1 MTAVRALA
9 VPALVALGFAA
20 VIQAAVWTQS
30 AAPGLEALTTL
41 PTLGEFTVSPDGR
54 QAAYGV
60 AGHYFGF
67 AATPR
72 LGERGNLHVVSLE
85 DGRIRQ
91 VTSGPETKTSPVFSP
106 SGRFL
111 AYLSDG
117 HLWVADL
124 QSGQTWRA
132 TTGGGEPRSPSW
144 SPDGT
149 EIAFIASRGGQTDV
163 WATNVRGERH
173 GLRRLTNDAVVES
186 DVQWGPDGRDV
197 LLTARAADDHYFA
210 QGIYLLSLADGTSRR
225 LTPKDTVDNFSPRWS
240 PDGRSIAF
248 ISDKSG
254 FARIWTMRPDG
265 GGLREFDTGDGE
277 TSAAYWQVEPKWSPD
292 GRRLLVS
299 VNREARFDLVEIDV
313 ATGQAITLGG
323 EDGRYDA
330 VGWASDGQ
338 PVFGHQ
344 NGWSLPNLFHGRP
357 GRSARR
363 LTHADHVGLTPDFAA
378 EVQRVRFDT
387 ADKVSIPAMLLR
399 PRQPP
404 EDRLPGVVVLH
415 PNSYGQ
421 FYDYW
426 SPFLHYLAQSGFV
439 VLLVDQRGSAGY
451 GRAFRDLAVGQW
463 GTGTVEDVMAAARYL
478 EADDLADGACLGVM
492 GLSFGAYNTL
502 MALVEAP
509 ARFRAGV
516 SLMGVADRRPPFASR
531 NTVFHL
537 GAAPTERP
545 DLYDRVSPITR
556 VDRLTAPL
564 LVVHA
569 DQDRNVPI
577 QQSYHLVD
585 ELERHR
591 KAHEFVI
598 YRNEAHG
605 LADPAN
611 VLDSYRRILGFL
623 GRHLGACS
631 AERLGG
637 HRQGSSR

>member
-9 VPALVALGFAA
+9 PWVVVVFAF
-20 VIQAAVWTQS
+20 VVVVQAS
-30 AAPGLEALTTL
+30 ARTPSTAPGLEVLTTL
-41 PTLGEFTVSPDGR
+41 PTLGEFTLSPDGR
-54 QAAYGV
+54 QAAFGV

-67 AATPR
+67 PATPR

-91 VTSGPETKTSPVFSP
+91 VTSGPETKTDPVFSP

-124 QSGQTWRA
+124 HDGRAWRT

-163 WATNVRGERH
+163 WAADFRGERH
-173 GLRRLTNDAVVES
+173 GLRRLTSDTIAES
-186 DVQWGPDGRDV
+186 DVQWGPDGRHL

-210 QGIYLLSLADGTSRR
+210 QGIYLVSLADATSRR
-225 LTPKDTVDNFSPRWS
+225 LTPKDPVDNFSPRWS

-248 ISDKSG
+248 ISDRSG
-254 FARIWTMRPDG
+254 FARVWTMTPDG
-265 GGLREFDTGDGE
+265 GALRELDTGEGE
-277 TSAAYWQVEPKWSPD
+277 TSAAYWQVEPRWSPD
-292 GRRLLVS
+292 GRRILVS

-313 ATGQAITLGG
+313 TS
-323 EDGRYDA
+323 GRSTTIGSKNGRHDA

-357 GRSARR
+357 GPSARR

-378 EVQRVRFDT
+378 EVRRVRFDT
-387 ADKVSIPAMLLR
+387 SDALSIPGMLLR
-399 PRQPP
+399 PREPSQR
-404 EDRLPGVVVLH
+404 RLPAIVVLH

-426 SPFLHYLAQSGFV
+426 SPFLHHLAQSGFV

-463 GTGTVEDVMAAARYL
+463 GTGTVKDVIAAARFL
-478 EADDLADGACLGVM
+478 GTDELADGACLGVM

-502 MALVEAP
+502 MALVESP
-509 ARFRAGV
+509 ATFRAGI

-537 GAAPTERP
+537 GASPAERP

-556 VDRLTAPL
+556 VNRLEAPL

-569 DQDRNVPI
+569 DQDRNVPV

-585 ELERHR
+585 ELERQQ
-591 KAHEFVI
+591 KAFEFVV

-611 VLDSYRRILGFL
+611 VLDSYRRILGFFK
-623 GRHLGACS
+623 RHLEACP
-631 AERLGG
+631 AVR
-637 HRQGSSR
+637 